1 MNGRPGPAIE
11 RGPQEAPLRTVI
23 DEVIA
28 PARSEDAARA
38 TSARGVAY
46 YPGCSLHGTSPE
58 YDESLR
64 AVVAGLGIP
73 VAEIPDWNCCGASSG
88 HTTDHL
94 LGVALPA
101 RNLALAEAQGF
112 DRVLA
117 PCAACYNRLSS
128 AHLAIASEAG
138 LAARIPEILGRPFAN
153 TVEVFNAVQLLHEHA
168 ALIEE
173 KVAASL
179 AEPNPLHG
187 VKLAAYYGCLLVRPP
202 EVSGGDDPEQPMQ
215 MDDIINA
222 CGADDVDWN
231 MKVECCGGAFSVSR
245 TSSVVRLGRAIVE
258 DARRNGA
265 EAIVVACPLC
275 HSNLDLRQRAM
286 TARGEQPL
294 PILFITQVV
303 GLALGLPAES
313 LGLSR
318 HFVATEPFIQDLVV
332 RAAKRVDEE
341 ERLRAEAEDK
351 AAARAAKRAE
361 AEKAKAAENGAPR
374 PDAAPGAGGNA

>member
-1 MNGRPGPAIE
+1 MNS
-11 RGPQEAPLRTVI
+11 V
-23 DEVIA
+23 V
-28 PARSEDAARA
+28 EDFTTRAAEAARTKA
-38 TSARGVAY
+38 ARGVAY

-58 YDESLR
+58 FDESLR
-64 AVVAGLGIP
+64 AVVEELGIP
-73 VAEIPDWNCCGASSG
+73 IAEIPDWNCCGASSG

-117 PCAACYNRLSS
+117 PCAACYNRLAS
-128 AHLAIASEAG
+128 ARLAVAEEDG
-138 LAARIPEILGRPFAN
+138 LAERMPEILGRPFAN
-153 TVEVFNAVQLLHEHA
+153 SVEVFNAVQLLHEHGP
-168 ALIEE
+168 LIEE

-179 AEPNPLHG
+179 AEPNPLYG

-202 EVSGGDDPEQPMQ
+202 EISGGDDPEQPMQ

-245 TSSVVRLGRAIVE
+245 TSSVVRLGRSIIE

-275 HSNLDLRQRAM
+275 HSNLDLRQKAM
-286 TARGEQPL
+286 MTRGEQPL

-303 GLALGLPAES
+303 GLALGVPAER
-313 LGLSR
+313 LGLGR
-318 HFVATEPFIQDLVV
+318 HFVATEPLIKDLVA
-332 RAAKRVDEE
+332 RAAVRVEE
-341 ERLRAEAEDK
+341 EQRLQAEAEAK

-361 AEKAKAAENGAPR
+361 AEKARGAVGGAAGPDPA
-374 PDAAPGAGGNA
+374 PDAGGDA

>member
-1 MNGRPGPAIE
+1 M
-11 RGPQEAPLRTVI
+11 RGDPLSTVAEDVMAVAVEA
-23 DEVIA
+23 A
-28 PARSEDAARA
+28 PAKA
-38 TSARGVAY
+38 ARGVAY

-64 AVVAGLGIP
+64 AVVEALGIP
-73 VAEIPDWNCCGASSG
+73 VAEIRDWNCCGASSG

-117 PCAACYNRLSS
+117 PCAACYNRLAS
-128 AHLAIASEAG
+128 ARLAVAEEEG
-138 LAARIPEILGRPFAN
+138 LAERMPEILGRPFAN
-153 TVEVFNAVQLLHEHA
+153 SVEVFNAVQLLHEHA

-202 EVSGGDDPEQPMQ
+202 EVSGKDDPEQPMQ

-222 CGADDVDWN
+222 CGADDVEWN

-245 TSSVVRLGRAIVE
+245 TSSVVRLGRSIIE

-265 EAIVVACPLC
+265 EAIIVACPLC
-275 HSNLDLRQRAM
+275 HSNLDLRQKAM

-303 GLALGLPAES
+303 GLALGLPTES

-318 HFVATEPFIQDLVV
+318 HFVATEPLIKDLVA
-332 RAAKRVDEE
+332 RAAIRVEE
-341 ERLRAEAEDK
+341 EKRLQAEAEAK

-361 AEKAKAAENGAPR
+361 AAGPKAARAAGAGGAAAPAA
-374 PDAAPGAGGNA
+374 PSDATPGAGGDA

>member
-1 MNGRPGPAIE
+1 MTPVAE
-11 RGPQEAPLRTVI
+11 ETTAAAAAT
-23 DEVIA
+23 A
-28 PARSEDAARA
+28 DAAA
-38 TSARGVAY
+38 ARTALGVAY

-64 AVVAGLGIP
+64 AVVKALGIP
-73 VAEIPDWNCCGASSG
+73 VTEIDDWNCCGASSG

-117 PCAACYNRLSS
+117 PCAACYNRLAS
-128 AHLAIASEAG
+128 ARLAVAGEDG
-138 LAARIPEILGRPFAN
+138 LAKRMPEILGRPFAN
-153 TVEVFNAVQLLHEHA
+153 TVEVFNAVQLLHGA
-168 ALIEE
+168 AATIEE

-202 EVSGGDDPEQPMQ
+202 ELAGGDDPEQPTQ

-245 TSSVVRLGRAIVE
+245 TASVVRLGRSIIE
-258 DARRNGA
+258 DARRSGA

-275 HSNLDLRQRAM
+275 HSNLDLRQKAM
-286 TARGEQPL
+286 TMRGDKPL

-303 GLALGLPAES
+303 GLALGLPAET
-313 LGLSR
+313 LGLGR
-318 HFVATEPFIQDLVV
+318 HFVATEPFIADLVA
-332 RAAKRVDEE
+332 RAAVRVEE
-341 ERLRAEAEDK
+341 EQRLQAEAEAK

-361 AEKAKAAENGAPR
+361 AEAA
-374 PDAAPGAGGNA
+374 AAAAGGDA